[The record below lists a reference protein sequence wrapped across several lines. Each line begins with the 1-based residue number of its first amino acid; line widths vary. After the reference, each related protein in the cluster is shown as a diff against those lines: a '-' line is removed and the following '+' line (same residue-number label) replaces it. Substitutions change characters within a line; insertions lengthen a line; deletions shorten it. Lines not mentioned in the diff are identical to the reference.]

1 MTPSL
6 GLCLGTDV
14 EVRVL
19 GPPRLSGQ
27 GGGALLGPG
36 RENPEGTHIA
46 GQLFVVFHEALILLV
61 DGQHLA
67 DAIGGC
73 LGLATRQRGTQSASR
88 QRERLA
94 HACGDD
100 VSPRPCRSR
109 GWKAPP
115 KTLNSQ
121 APRHPLCQPRPS
133 PTDQVSPDRD
143 LSG

>member
-73 LGLATRQRGTQSASR
+73 LGLATRQRGTRSASR

-94 HACGDD
+94 HACGDN
-100 VSPRPCRSR
+100 VSPPPLQITRLEGTSQDSEFTGSLPSSLPARAESHRSR
-109 GWKAPP
+109 E
-115 KTLNSQ
+115 
-121 APRHPLCQPRPS
+121 PRRRP
-133 PTDQVSPDRD
+133 
-143 LSG
+143 